1 MYVFCN
7 RFVCTYTC
15 AYICVYVFVYVY
27 MYFYIYIYINIF
39 TYIYVY
45 SYSNIYLYLFLYLY
59 LYLYPHLYLYL
70 YLYLILHLHL
80 HLHLHLYLYLYLS
93 IHPSIILLAPSMA
106 PNVPQRLT
114 PLGFYH
120 SLWPPK
126 FMPISRLYKESVC
139 KTPCPPSVFRET
151 LSVNCYAL
159 EDFKRILFC
168 NMLCPSGFVQGSCL

>member
-70 YLYLILHLHL
+70 YLILHLH
-80 HLHLHLYLYLYLS
+80 LYLYLS

>member
-70 YLYLILHLHL
+70 YLTLHL

>member
-70 YLYLILHLHL
+70 YLSLHLQ
-80 HLHLHLYLYLYLS
+80 LHLHLYLYLYLS

>member
-70 YLYLILHLHL
+70 YLILHL